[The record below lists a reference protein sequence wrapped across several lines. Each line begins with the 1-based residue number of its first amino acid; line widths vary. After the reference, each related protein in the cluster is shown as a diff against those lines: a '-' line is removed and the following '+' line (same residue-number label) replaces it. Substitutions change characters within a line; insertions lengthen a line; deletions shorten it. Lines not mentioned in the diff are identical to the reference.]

1 MMSSPNRL
9 LGSIVGALFVLFG
22 AVGFTV
28 SVGVFDQPGELLLG
42 VFTLNGAQNALHIL
56 IGAALLL
63 AAVSS
68 TRAAKKANSVIGA
81 FCLVLGLA
89 GLFLIGSAV
98 NVLAINVA
106 DNVVHFAAAVVL
118 LAAGLGAENPA
129 RTSSPS

>member
-22 AVGFTV
+22 VVGFTV

-68 TRAAKKANSVIGA
+68 TRAAKKANAVIGA